1 MHKQFI
7 IICTY
12 LVAFLFPLASQAQIY
27 KHVDANG
34 RITYTN
40 VKIKGAKKLDIEPA
54 DTSFGTQ
61 SGEEGSTR
69 PTSKKGTPKSFPKVD
84 ATTQKDR
91 DNSRK
96 QILLTEMESEK
107 AALASAK
114 KAYDEGASNPEVYR
128 KKNAD
133 GSSSTFR
140 NVKKYQD
147 KLKKLQADVDA
158 HQRNIDLLQ
167 KEIGNIN

>member
-12 LVAFLFPLASQAQIY
+12 LIAFLFPFASQAQIY
-27 KHVDANG
+27 KHVDVDG

-61 SGEEGSTR
+61 SGKEESTR
-69 PTSKKGTPKSFPKVD
+69 PTSKTGTPKSFPKVD
-84 ATTQKDR
+84 AKTQKDR

-114 KAYDEGASNPEVYR
+114 KSYDEGASNPEVYR

-147 KLKKLQADVDA
+147 KLKKLQTDVDA
-158 HQRNIDLLQ
+158 HQRNIELLQ